1 VIAGAIV
8 LLSLALGAAFAV
20 VWLARP
26 DVRARIERPKHRF
39 QSRVRQYDR
48 ACRASGGDHAHD

>member
-1 VIAGAIV
+1 MIAGLIV

-26 DVRARIERPKHRF
+26 EFRARIERPKHGF
-39 QSRVRQYDR
+39 QSRVRRYDR
-48 ACRASGGDHAHD
+48 ACRTSGGDHAHD